1 MKVNNVIQTKEN
13 STKIDD
19 NEFYDIYNLSVLR
32 NPPLVA
38 DANINSADI
47 KMEVDTDASRSITK
61 VETYNTI
68 KRRSDSLTYTNSK
81 LRNYSGILQSRKG

>member
-13 STKIDD
+13 PTKIDD

-47 KMEVDTDASRSITK
+47 KMEVDTDASRSITN

>member
-13 STKIDD
+13 PTKIDD
-19 NEFYDIYNLSVLR
+19 NEFYDIYNLSALR

-47 KMEVDTDASRSITK
+47 KMEVDTDASRSITN

>member
-47 KMEVDTDASRSITK
+47 KMEVDTDASRSITN

>member
-47 KMEVDTDASRSITK
+47 KMEVDTDASRSITN

-81 LRNYSGILQSRKG
+81 LKNYSGILQSRKG